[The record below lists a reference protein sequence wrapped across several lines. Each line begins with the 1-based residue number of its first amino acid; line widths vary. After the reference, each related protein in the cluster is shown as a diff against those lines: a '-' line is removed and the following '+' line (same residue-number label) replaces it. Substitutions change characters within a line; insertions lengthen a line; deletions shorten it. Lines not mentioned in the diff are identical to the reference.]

1 MDLNMMRDEN
11 QIFTELTE
19 LCGSVGYAHA
29 IAHICFRDNVIRYVD
44 EMTPDDILPQ
54 FSMERLVRTEIST
67 LIGLMF
73 KSPIDMTIPEPSKM
87 QIMLERTDSLL
98 KELHQSMVAPTT
110 VR

>member
-1 MDLNMMRDEN
+1 MRDEN